1 MIFEVCPLGKA
12 TLGVEGLGILVTPLC
27 VSNYLC
33 PLTPPCQG
41 RSMQDAPGCRGCAA
55 GEHDD
60 GPSTAQES
68 PSAGEACRAR
78 AGQAGRGRLGASWQQ
93 MILVTMCRRCT
104 VYGVRASSRE
114 SSGAG
119 SLANSWDGRRH
130 VMGATLNR
138 LRMRLRGD
146 AIYIYIYIYIYVCV
160 CVCVCEGSQQRM
172 AAQLYNQIWGI
183 TGTRTD
189 HPSWSHDLP
198 SAKLILPH
206 SFLIGTRPS
215 GGSEYI
221 TKRNEMCWSRDENA
235 WASKPKQPA
244 KTDVT
249 IIGAKRR

>member
-1 MIFEVCPLGKA
+1 
-12 TLGVEGLGILVTPLC
+12 
-27 VSNYLC
+27 
-33 PLTPPCQG
+33 
-41 RSMQDAPGCRGCAA
+41 
-55 GEHDD
+55 
-60 GPSTAQES
+60 
-68 PSAGEACRAR
+68 
-78 AGQAGRGRLGASWQQ
+78 
-93 MILVTMCRRCT
+93 
-104 VYGVRASSRE
+104 
-114 SSGAG
+114 
-119 SLANSWDGRRH
+119 
-130 VMGATLNR
+130 
-138 LRMRLRGD
+138 
-146 AIYIYIYIYIYVCV
+146 
-160 CVCVCEGSQQRM
+160 M